1 MKRTKGFTL
10 IELMIVVAIIGILSA
25 IAIPAYTDYV
35 TRAKISEAT
44 STLADLRVKME
55 QYYLDNRTYPTGGCV
70 VVVPPAVAGATELA
84 VPAAANFAFSCVV
97 AVGPPPTYTLT
108 AAGVPTR
115 GMSGFTYTVDQLNV
129 KATTAVPSGWTTN
142 AACWVTKKGGEC

>member
-35 TRAKISEAT
+35 TRAKIPEAT

-70 VVVPPAVAGATELA
+70 VVVLPAVLGATELA
-84 VPAAANFAFSCVV
+84 VPAAANFAFSCGTPT
-97 AVGPPPTYTLT
+97 ATTYTLT
-108 AAGVPTR
+108 AMGEAGR
-115 GMSGFTYTVDQLNV
+115 GMSGFTYTLNQRND
-129 KATTAVPSGWTTN
+129 KATTAVPTGWTSN

>member
-35 TRAKISEAT
+35 TRAKIPEAT

-55 QYYLDNRTYPTGGCV
+55 QYYLDNRTYPTVGCV
-70 VVVPPAVAGATELA
+70 VYPAVPLATQLQ
-84 VPAAANFAFSCVV
+84 VPAAANFAFSCGTPT
-97 AVGPPPTYTLT
+97 ATTYTLT
-108 AAGVPTR
+108 AMGEAGR
-115 GMSGFTYTVDQLNV
+115 GMSGFTYTVNQTND
-129 KATTAVPSGWTTN
+129 KATTAVPTGWTT

>member
-35 TRAKISEAT
+35 TRAKIPEAT
-44 STLADLRVKME
+44 SNLADLRVKME
-55 QYYLDNRTYPTGGCV
+55 QYYLDNRTYPTVGCV
-70 VVVPPAVAGATELA
+70 VYPAVPLATQLQ
-84 VPAAANFAFSCVV
+84 VPAAGNFAFSCG
-97 AVGPPPTYTLT
+97 APTAIAYTLT
-108 AAGVPTR
+108 ATGVAGTS
-115 GMSGFTYTVDQLNV
+115 MSGFTYTVNQTND
-129 KATTAVPSGWTTN
+129 KATTAVPTGWTSN

>member
-35 TRAKISEAT
+35 TRAKIPEAT
-44 STLADLRVKME
+44 SNLADLRVKME
-55 QYYLDNRTYPTGGCV
+55 QYYLDNRTYPTVGCV
-70 VVVPPAVAGATELA
+70 VYPAVPLATQLQ
-84 VPAAANFAFSCVV
+84 VPAAGNFAFSCAV

-108 AAGVPTR
+108 ATGVAGTS
-115 GMSGFTYTVDQLNV
+115 MSGFTYTVNQTND
-129 KATTAVPSGWTTN
+129 KATTAVPTGWTSN